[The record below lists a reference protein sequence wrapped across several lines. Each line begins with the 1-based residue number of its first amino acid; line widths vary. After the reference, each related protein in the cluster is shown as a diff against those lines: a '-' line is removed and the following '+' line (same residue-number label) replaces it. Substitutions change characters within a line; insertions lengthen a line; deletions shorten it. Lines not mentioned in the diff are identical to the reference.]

1 MGKEFIRTTAVL
13 LALTL
18 AALTGCSKP
27 KSQTTGNRVVKLGL
41 TQVKDQLIFDPIKE
55 ELEKDGVDLQYVVF
69 SDYVQP
75 DAALEHGDIDI
86 NSMQTYLWLKNEI
99 KTNNYHL
106 ASIGYTL
113 IAALDLYSKK
123 IKSVD
128 ELKDGDTIAISSDA
142 ISGARGLAVLQA
154 AGIIKLRDGLQ
165 TNEYTLN
172 DIVENPKNIK
182 ILQLDPSQLP
192 SVLPDVAAAIING
205 GFATD
210 AGLTPANDAIFEDN
224 PAFYTNDDYIN
235 VIAVREADKDDP
247 VLNKIVQLY
256 QSERTKKI
264 FAEQFSGLYVPA
276 WS

>member
-1 MGKEFIRTTAVL
+1 MTKKLIRKTVIFLAVA
-13 LALTL
+13 LAV
-18 AALTGCSKP
+18 LTGCSKQ
-27 KSQTTGNRVVKLGL
+27 KNQDKRIVKLGL

-55 ELEKDGVDLQYVVF
+55 ELKKDGVDLQYVLF
-69 SDYVQP
+69 TDYVQP

-99 KTNNYHL
+99 KRNNYHL
-106 ASIGYTL
+106 TSIGYTL
-113 IAALDLYSKK
+113 IAALDLYSQK

-142 ISGARGLAVLQA
+142 ISGARGLAILQA
-154 AGIIKLRDGLQ
+154 AGIIKLKQDLQ
-165 TNEYTLN
+165 TNEYNLN

-182 ILQLDPSQLP
+182 IVQIEPSQLP

-210 AGLTPANDAIFEDN
+210 AGLTPAKDAIFEDN
-224 PAFYTNDDYIN
+224 PSYYTNDDYIN

-247 VLNKIVQLY
+247 VLNKIVKLY
-256 QSERTKKI
+256 HSERTKKI

-276 WS
+276 WD